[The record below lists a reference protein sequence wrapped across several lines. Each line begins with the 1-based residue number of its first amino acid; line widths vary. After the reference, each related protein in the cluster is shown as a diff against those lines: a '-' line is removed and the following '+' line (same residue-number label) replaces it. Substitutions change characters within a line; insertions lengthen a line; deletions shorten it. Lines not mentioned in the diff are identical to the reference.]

1 VIYDVAVPISPDD
14 YAELEG
20 VPFTDV
26 SALTEWSK
34 TNPAQGRAEVGG
46 AGFVK
51 RERRDSNPRPP
62 A

>member
-26 SALTEWSK
+26 SALTECSK
-34 TNPAQGRAEVGG
+34 TNL
-46 AGFVK
+46 
-51 RERRDSNPRPP
+51 RRDVPRS
-62 A
+62 AEQGL